1 MGKMRLKKGDR
12 VHVLSG
18 KDAGKEGKILRH
30 IPAKDMIVIEGVNLA
45 TKHVRPT
52 QKNPKGGIVK
62 QERPCL
68 FAPLAES
75 PPASPEPSW
84 MTDARCASARSA
96 GKLSTRCREEASQ
109 TMVPRLLTKYKE
121 EVIPRLTK
129 EFSYKNVMQA
139 PRIEKIVVNIGV
151 GEAKVDIKYMDAS
164 ISELTQITGQRPV
177 LKRAKK
183 SVAGFKLREGMP
195 VACSVTLRGMR
206 KWEFLDRLLSLALPR
221 IKDFQGVSRKGFDGR
236 GNFNLGLK
244 EQLIFPEI
252 DYDKVIRVRG
262 MNITI
267 VTTAKND
274 EEAYLLLKELG
285 MPFSR

>member
-1 MGKMRLKKGDR
+1 M
-12 VHVLSG
+12 
-18 KDAGKEGKILRH
+18 
-30 IPAKDMIVIEGVNLA
+30 
-45 TKHVRPT
+45 
-52 QKNPKGGIVK
+52 
-62 QERPCL
+62 
-68 FAPLAES
+68 
-75 PPASPEPSW
+75 
-84 MTDARCASARSA
+84 
-96 GKLSTRCREEASQ
+96 
-109 TMVPRLLTKYKE
+109 LTKYKE

-139 PRIEKIVVNIGV
+139 PRIEKVVVNIGV

-274 EEAYLLLKELG
+274 EEALAFLELLG
-285 MPFSR
+285 MPFVR